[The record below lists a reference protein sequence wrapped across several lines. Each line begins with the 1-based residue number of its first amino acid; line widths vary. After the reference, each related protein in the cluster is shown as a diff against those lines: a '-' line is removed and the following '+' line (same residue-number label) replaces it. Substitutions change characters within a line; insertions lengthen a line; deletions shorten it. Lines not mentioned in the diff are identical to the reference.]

1 MLREAPFGVVPG
13 DQRARGLPFGGG
25 RGYVGTDPPPAAS
38 ATRWK
43 PSSSVRSRDTRTTR
57 RFGGGSLLGTA
68 GIDSTELARD
78 EPLLRFGG
86 EAAHHP
92 SMMDRFGDHDSAEAD
107 RDGDGPF
114 GARRCLSIPSGVG
127 PRLAL
132 YGASVP
138 DGTDHGQGA
147 RGEHELLR
155 ETRRRR
161 PWTTFPRG
169 GDRVDGFAGHHAPH
183 FSSVSRVMGAT
194 SSHAPASAG
203 THGAS
208 ASGVALEGVFSH
220 VTRRWHRRARLLR
233 QTDSTAPYPK
243 RLVAPCRTS
252 PPTIPREGYIRRG
265 ESRRA
270 GAPLG
275 RVHFALTPCHPP
287 FGAAVEDRA
296 GYADRWKGP
305 RFRSSSHACPIR
317 VEQAGSWLRMVG
329 ANHPTHQCFRVSR
342 PYTVSQPTRGSQG
355 KAPRGNTQRTERRDA
370 LPSGSIAEG
379 KTSTAP
385 NPKGGF
391 GMKQDRI
398 DAGWSNTPR
407 R

>member
-1 MLREAPFGVVPG
+1 M
-13 DQRARGLPFGGG
+13 
-25 RGYVGTDPPPAAS
+25 TD
-38 ATRWK
+38 
-43 PSSSVRSRDTRTTR
+43 
-57 RFGGGSLLGTA
+57 RFGG
-68 GIDSTELARD
+68 
-78 EPLLRFGG
+78 
-86 EAAHHP
+86 
-92 SMMDRFGDHDSAEAD
+92 HDSAVAD

-114 GARRCLSIPSGVG
+114 GARRRLSIPSGVG

-132 YGASVP
+132 CSASAP

-155 ETRRRR
+155 EARRRR

-183 FSSVSRVMGAT
+183 FSGVSHARGGT
-194 SSHAPASAG
+194 PSHAPASAG

-243 RLVAPCRTS
+243 RIVAPCRTS

-270 GAPLG
+270 GATLG
-275 RVHFALTPCHPP
+275 RVQMLLLLASPP
-287 FGAAVEDRA
+287 FGVAVEDRA
-296 GYADRWKGP
+296 GCADRWKGP

-317 VEQAGSWLRMVG
+317 VERRGSWLRMVG
-329 ANHPTHQCFRVSR
+329 ANNPTHQCFRVSR
-342 PYTVSQPTRGSQG
+342 PYTVSQPTRGSRR
-355 KAPRGNTQRTERRDA
+355 KAPRGNTQRTERRGA

-391 GMKQDRI
+391 GMKQGRI